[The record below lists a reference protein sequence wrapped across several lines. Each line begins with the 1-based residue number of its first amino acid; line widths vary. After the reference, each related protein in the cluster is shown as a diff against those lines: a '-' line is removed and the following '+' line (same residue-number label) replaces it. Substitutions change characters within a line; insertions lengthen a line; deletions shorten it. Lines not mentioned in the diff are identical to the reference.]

1 MLLNAEIRRAKLAVA
16 AAATRDLDCPAG
28 HLALLITWDLL

>member
-16 AAATRDLDCPAG
+16 ATATLDLGCPAG